1 MTTQKKPLLIVQH
14 LSLAF
19 GSITAVDD
27 LSFVAPED
35 QITALVGPEGAGKTS
50 VLNCVTGLCRPLT
63 GRIELHGGRRAP
75 FLLERMEHC
84 RIARNAHVVRTFR
97 NARLFASMTVLDNIV
112 VAQNGRFGTGKVI
125 SSVFGFPS
133 RRRALEKA
141 RHWLDR
147 VGLSR
152 EGARVAA
159 ELSPALQRR
168 VEIARAL
175 ATEPRLI
182 CMDEP
187 AIGLSKHETTQ
198 LADILRGITRDGIAL
213 LVTAQDIR
221 FAEMLA
227 SHTVALDHGAC
238 IAAGSPSELSD
249 HPAVLRAYLGL
260 PPGGEIVPRIH
271 ASC

>member
-14 LSLAF
+14 LSLVF
-19 GSITAVDD
+19 GCITAVDD
-27 LSFVAPED
+27 LCFVAPEG

-50 VLNCVTGLCRPLT
+50 VLNCLTGLCRPLT
-63 GRIELHGGRRAP
+63 GRIELHAGRRAP
-75 FLLERMEHC
+75 FLLERMDHS
-84 RIARNAHVVRTFR
+84 RIARDAHVVRTFR
-97 NARLFASMTVLDNIV
+97 NPRLFASMTVLDNIV

-147 VGLSR
+147 VGLSA
-152 EGARVAA
+152 EGARVAG

-168 VEIARAL
+168 VEIARAI
-175 ATEPRLI
+175 ATAPRLI

-187 AIGLSKHETTQ
+187 ANGLSKRETTQ
-198 LADILRGITRDGIAL
+198 LADILRGIAGDGIAL
-213 LVTAQDIR
+213 LVTAQDFR

-227 SHTVALDHGAC
+227 GHIIALDHGAC
-238 IAAGSPSELSD
+238 VAAGSPSQLSG

-260 PPGGEIVPRIH
+260 PPGGEIVPRMH
-271 ASC
+271 VSC

>member
-1 MTTQKKPLLIVQH
+1 MTTQKKSLLIVQH

-159 ELSPALQRR
+159 ELSPALRRRDRTEDPRIMLIVHCLTAGYGRSTVLQR
-168 VEIARAL
+168 VSFTAEDASITAILGAGGAGKTTL
-175 ATEPRLI
+175 ANAVCGFLP
-182 CMDEP
+182 
-187 AIGLSKHETTQ
+187 
-198 LADILRGITRDGIAL
+198 
-213 LVTAQDIR
+213 VW
-221 FAEMLA
+221 
-227 SHTVALDHGAC
+227 
-238 IAAGSPSELSD
+238 AGQ
-249 HPAVLRAYLGL
+249 VIY
-260 PPGGEIVPRIH
+260 GGEDITNCARH
-271 ASC
+271 D